1 MKLNWLLILLCAQ
14 NLAWAETPGQLN
26 EAKALFDKGAYHQSA
41 VLAEKAQDSSGAAA
55 FLAASAYSKM
65 QAFDQALPHYR
76 KAVAAG
82 VKEPALHYDYGQA
95 LFATRNLKEAEAE
108 FKKSIVKQFKMAA
121 SAYYVGYIRQL
132 QEDREGAK
140 DFYQRIQRLSN
151 DTDKVKQPALYQIA
165 DMENERISEE
175 SDKFKRG
182 RALLKE
188 ALPLYKKA
196 RDFESGTPT
205 AEQASAKI
213 AEIERETEE
222 FTLRMV
228 NGNPIPKKAYILKL
242 SQELGYDSNVIT
254 EADGAL
260 IQVSNKDSFVSK
272 TGVFA
277 RYQWNWRRTF
287 SFLPEL
293 NAYAQLHAR
302 RSTPRVYQ
310 NDNIVIAP
318 ALRSKWEH
326 KSRGKPATALFDIE
340 YNLMLRDYE
349 AQHHFPYYT
358 RYLNFIFGER
368 VTWFDTGSTTVRLS
382 VKFGENYNPDRNA
395 ITPAVSFQQNVKI
408 FGQYDLQNTFTADYM
423 RARDDVNDERNYKL
437 RHSVLL
443 PKLFEKVDV
452 TPSLSLTLKDTMKQ
466 KGLRGNEL
474 LVNPAV
480 TLARDFGPIEGNFD
494 YSYSKNYSKSKDQYQ
509 YTKHEIKAGAAY
521 RF

>member
-1 MKLNWLLILLCAQ
+1 MKLTTLLILMCAYGP
-14 NLAWAETPGQLN
+14 ARAAAASQLE
-26 EAKALFDKGAYHQSA
+26 EAQALFQKGAYHQSA
-41 VLAEKAQDSSGAAA
+41 ALAEKISDSSGAAA
-55 FLAASAYSKM
+55 FLAASAYAKM

-76 KAVAAG
+76 RAIAAG
-82 VKEPALHYDYGQA
+82 VQEPSLQYDYGQA
-95 LFATRNLKEAEAE
+95 LFATRNLKDAEAA
-108 FKKSIVKQFKMAA
+108 FKKSIVSQFKMAA

-132 QEDREGAK
+132 QEDRDGAR

-165 DMENERISEE
+165 ELEYEQLSAEQDRL
-175 SDKFKRG
+175 KRARG
-182 RALLKE
+182 LLRD

-196 RDFESGTPT
+196 RDFESGTPA

-213 AEIERETEE
+213 AEIERDTEE

-228 NGNPIPKKAYILKL
+228 NGNPIPKQAYTLKL
-242 SQELGYDSNVIT
+242 SQDISYDSNVIT

-260 IQVSNKDSFVSK
+260 IQVSNKDSFVSR
-272 TGVFA
+272 TGLFA

-287 SFLPEL
+287 SFIPEL
-293 NAYAQLHAR
+293 NTYAVFHSR

-318 ALRSKWEH
+318 ALRAKWEH

-368 VTWFDTGSTTVRLS
+368 LTWFDTGSTTVRLS
-382 VKFGENYNPDRNA
+382 VKFGENYNPARNA
-395 ITPAVSFQQNVKI
+395 ITPALSLQQNVKI
-408 FGQYDLQNTFTADYM
+408 FGRYDLQNTFTADYM

-437 RHSVLL
+437 RHAVMI
-443 PKLFEKVDV
+443 PKLFKEVDV

-466 KGLRGNEL
+466 KGTRGNEL

-480 TLARDFGPIEGNFD
+480 SLGRDFGPIEGNFD